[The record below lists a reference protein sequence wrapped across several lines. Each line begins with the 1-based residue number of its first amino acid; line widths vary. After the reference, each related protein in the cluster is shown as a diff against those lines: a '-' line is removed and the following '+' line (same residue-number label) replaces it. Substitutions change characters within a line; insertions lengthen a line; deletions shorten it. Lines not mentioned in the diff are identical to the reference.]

1 MREEEYMDDDRL
13 KWDERYGGEEFLL
26 GIEPSGFLRENIGLL
41 KSLCPGRRALD
52 IACGEGRNSVF
63 LARHGFLVTAVD
75 ISEKGVAKGRRRCE
89 EEGVEVDF
97 RLADLESYT
106 ITESYDLILNFNFLL
121 RELIPKLAAALNPD
135 GLLVFDTLLDSPL
148 LSGEHNKLYLL
159 QPGELRTLFAG
170 FPGKILHYEERDFA
184 ESPTARLIFQKQ

>member
-1 MREEEYMDDDRL
+1 MDDDRL
-13 KWDERYGGEEFLL
+13 KWDERYGGEDFLL
-26 GIEPSGFLRENIGLL
+26 GIEPSAFLRENIGLL

-52 IACGEGRNSVF
+52 IACGEGRNSVY
-63 LARHGFLVTAVD
+63 LARHDFLVTAVD

-89 EEGVEVDF
+89 EEGVGVDF

-121 RELIPKLAAALNPD
+121 RELIPKLATALNPG

-148 LSGEHNKLYLL
+148 LEGVHNKRYLL
-159 QPGELRTLFAG
+159 QPGELRTLFQTQ
-170 FPGKILHYEERDFA
+170 PGKIIHYEERPCDA
-184 ESPTARLIFQKQ
+184 TPTAKLIFQKK

>member
-1 MREEEYMDDDRL
+1 MDDDRL

-26 GIEPSGFLRENIGLL
+26 GIEPSAFLRENIEQL

-52 IACGEGRNSVF
+52 IACGEGRNSIF

-75 ISEKGVAKGRRRCE
+75 ISEKGVEKGRRRCE
-89 EEGVEVDF
+89 EEGIGVDF

-121 RELIPKLAAALNPD
+121 RELIPKLAAALNSG

-148 LSGEHNKLYLL
+148 LEGVHNKLYLL
-159 QPGELRTLFAG
+159 QPGELRKLFAG
-170 FPGKILHYEERDFA
+170 FPGKILHYEERALA